1 MRCFGVGERPLAER
15 RRGGSAVM
23 RLCAAV
29 SMAALLSTSV
39 ASAQVDPYGSRN
51 LPLGSPLGGGT
62 QQDQG
67 QSGQSAGSASS
78 DPYFLAPRERTGPTQ
93 IEDTESASTRR
104 EQEASEDGLSA
115 DEDDSFITADGRR
128 VRRSQQD
135 QAIGAAAVRR
145 PAPPNEFERFVEQR
159 VGRRLPR
166 FGADLIV
173 PARRDFA
180 TPTTTTVP
188 SSYVLNPG
196 DEVFIGL
203 TGSIEGSVRRAI
215 DANGEIF
222 LPRVG
227 RIRLAGATFGDLR
240 TLVERAVG
248 IRYRGFNVSVAV
260 TRLRGV
266 RVYVTGFANN
276 PGAYSVNSLSTLVNA
291 VLQAGGPSAGG
302 SFRSV
307 KLYRNGAE
315 VSDFDLYDFVR
326 GGDKSRDVV
335 LQNEDVLFIAP
346 LGEQVALTGS
356 VNQEAI
362 YEARAGESLRDLLR
376 FAGGLNV
383 LADSSR
389 VVLYRLANANTSG
402 GVQVAREAL
411 PSAPVSGGD
420 ILQVLSEGSLARPQE
435 RQNVLVR
442 IDGEVAK
449 PGNYLV
455 QPGATLGQVIQLAGG
470 TTSRAFV
477 FGTNFQ
483 RSSVRRQQR
492 ESFDEAVRQL
502 ELSLAGAPLTADSS
516 IDLATRQTQVASA
529 QAVLERLRRA
539 EPDGRV
545 VLPLPDPASAL
556 PTDLVL
562 ENNDSVSIPARPST
576 VGVFGAVY
584 RPASF
589 LIPADRPL
597 RLGEY
602 LKKAG
607 GPLRVADTR
616 DIFVVRANGEVMSKR
631 NGGLNQRVLPGD
643 VVFVPVRTQNTSLL
657 AKLGQIAAIV
667 FQFGVSAA
675 ALAAINN

>member
-1 MRCFGVGERPLAER
+1 
-15 RRGGSAVM
+15 M

-62 QQDQG
+62 PQQQDGTG
-67 QSGQSAGSASS
+67 QSSGTASG

-93 IEDTESASTRR
+93 IEDTGSATSRR
-104 EQEASEDGLSA
+104 EQESSDDALSTDG
-115 DEDDSFITADGRR
+115 DDVVVTADGRR
-128 VRRSQQD
+128 VRRSQVQP
-135 QAIGAAAVRR
+135 AGAAAPGL
-145 PAPPNEFERFVEQR
+145 PAPPNEFERFVERR
-159 VGRRLPR
+159 VGRLLPR

-180 TPTTTTVP
+180 TPATTTVP
-188 SSYVLNPG
+188 SNYVLNPG

-203 TGSIEGSVRRAI
+203 TGSIEGSVRRQI
-215 DANGEIF
+215 DANGQIF

-227 RIRLAGATFGDLR
+227 RVRLAGATFGDLR
-240 TLVERAVG
+240 TVVERAVG

-291 VLQAGGPSAGG
+291 VLQAGGPSSGG

-307 KLYRNGAE
+307 RLYRNGAE

-362 YEARAGESLRDLLR
+362 YEAKPGESLQDLLR
-376 FAGGLNV
+376 FAGGPNV
-383 LADSSR
+383 LADPSR

-402 GVQVAREAL
+402 GVEVAREAL
-411 PSAPVSGGD
+411 PSAPVAGGD
-420 ILQVLSEGSLARPQE
+420 VLQVLSEGTLARPQE

-455 QPGATLGQVIQLAGG
+455 QPGTSLGQALQLAGG
-470 TTSRAFV
+470 TTSRAFG
-477 FGTNFQ
+477 FGANFQ

-502 ELSLAGAPLTADSS
+502 ELTVASAPLTADSS
-516 IDLATRQTQVASA
+516 IDPLTRQAQVASA
-529 QAVLERLRRA
+529 QAVLDRFRRA

-545 VLPLPDPASAL
+545 VLPLKDPGAAL
-556 PTDLVL
+556 PLDLVL
-562 ENNDSVSIPARPST
+562 ENNDSLTIPARPTT

-589 LIPADRPL
+589 LITADRPL

-602 LKKAG
+602 VKKAG

-616 DIFVVRANGEVMSKR
+616 DIFVVRANGEVISRR
-631 NGGLNQRVLPGD
+631 NGGLNRRVLPGD
-643 VVFVPVRTQNTSLL
+643 VVFVPVKTQNTSVL